1 MPTHLCLL
9 LVKLSLSAGCY
20 VSGHREHK
28 EVTGYTGGSVLLPC
42 SCTDPQSTVKTFSWL
57 YLKENLWP
65 EVLKDDKYKDRLKL
79 FNESSPANL
88 TLFISDL
95 RKKDEGFYRC
105 KASQTYTDIYLKIKG
120 CDLDQNKPAAEVKG
134 HSGESVVLPC
144 SCTELRAKPE
154 QLTWTFTPLNKN
166 SEEIYPHEQS
176 ERHTG
181 RVKLLNETSPGNL
194 SLQILKLTTEDQGE
208 YRCSV
213 SSQQHVN
220 IRLRRYFYIECLF
233 VFVLKVSIFCFSTV
247 LILLSVLPVVLLLAV
262 LALIYWKCRGT
273 QTHKYSTCDGNI
285 TVHTEMRMTS
295 QTHVF
300 TIKLNR
306 SN

>member
-1 MPTHLCLL
+1 MRDCFCIFLCMLHFTEG
-9 LVKLSLSAGCY
+9 KICY
-20 VSGHREHK
+20 VSGHREYK

-57 YLKENLWP
+57 YLKENPWP

-95 RKKDEGFYRC
+95 RKKDEGLYRC
-105 KASQTYTDIYLKIKG
+105 KASQTDIYLKIQG
-120 CDLDQNKPAAEVKG
+120 CDLDQNKPAAEVTG

-144 SCTELRAKPE
+144 SCTELQAKPE

-220 IRLRRYFYIECLF
+220 IRLR
-233 VFVLKVSIFCFSTV
+233 VQ
-247 LILLSVLPVVLLLAV
+247 VLPVVLLLAV
-262 LALIYWKCRGT
+262 LALIYWKCRGM
-273 QTHKYSTCDGNI
+273 QKHNN
-285 TVHTEMRMTS
+285 TVHVM
-295 QTHVF
+295 V
-300 TIKLNR
+300 I
-306 SN
+306 

>member
-20 VSGHREHK
+20 VSSHRKHK

-57 YLKENLWP
+57 YLKENPWP
-65 EVLKDDKYKDRLKL
+65 EVLKDDKYKDRLKR

-95 RKKDEGFYRC
+95 RKKDEGFY
-105 KASQTYTDIYLKIKG
+105 SVPTFLELGLYLKIK
-120 CDLDQNKPAAEVKG
+120 AAEVTG

-144 SCTELRAKPE
+144 SCTELQAKPE
-154 QLTWTFTPLNKN
+154 QLSWTFTPLNKN
-166 SEEIYPHEQS
+166 SEEMYPHEQ
-176 ERHTG
+176 
-181 RVKLLNETSPGNL
+181 KNL

-233 VFVLKVSIFCFSTV
+233 VSVLKVSIFCFSTV

-262 LALIYWKCRGT
+262 QALIYWKCRGT
-273 QTHKYSTCDGNI
+273 QTHKYSACDGNI
-285 TVHTEMRMTS
+285 TVHTEMRLCGLQNKNYAKMS
-295 QTHVF
+295 LHF
-300 TIKLNR
+300 R
-306 SN
+306 